1 METEKELNEEILK
14 LTTKIYEKYPELVKY
29 LDEFQTTI
37 PDNKALTIDSL
48 REYKN
53 TLEKIIKDYEKDH

>member
-1 METEKELNEEILK
+1 METEKKLNKEILR
-14 LTTKIYEKYPELVKY
+14 LTTIIHEKYPELVKY
-29 LDEFQTTI
+29 LEEFQTTI

>member
-1 METEKELNEEILK
+1 MYNEKKLNKEIHR

-29 LDEFQTTI
+29 LDELQTTI
-37 PDNKALTIDSL
+37 PDNKALTIESL

>member
-1 METEKELNEEILK
+1 MDNEKKLNKEIHR

-37 PDNKALTIDSL
+37 PDNKALTIESL

>member
-1 METEKELNEEILK
+1 METEKKLNKEILR
-14 LTTKIYEKYPELVKY
+14 LTTIIHEKYPELVKY
-29 LDEFQTTI
+29 LEEFQTTI
-37 PDNKALTIDSL
+37 PGNKALTIESL